1 MRQLVSM
8 EEAFEAIEEYASQHP
23 IKTSTVPLPDA
34 VGQVLA
40 EPAVAQLSIPP
51 FNNSAR
57 DGVVLSSTGIDAA
70 NRGDPITLAGELRAG
85 DSTETAHGLVGMA
98 ARIMTGAPVPDW
110 GVAVV
115 MIEDLE
121 FSDEITFIV
130 KATPDTGAWIR
141 SEGSDI
147 EAGSVILKPGSRI
160 VPEHVQALAS
170 SGVVEVTVHVRPR
183 VGICST
189 GEELVDITSG
199 RPGSGQI
206 YDSNRPFMNVMM
218 QSFGCDIAAN
228 EHVGDTLDEMVS
240 FLGHAMEESLDL
252 VISSGAVSM
261 GSYDFVKPALEA
273 IGAQIVFHKVKQKPG
288 KPLLF
293 AILPNGTLYFGLPG
307 NPVSTVMNC
316 RFYVHFALSV
326 MQQQKREASIK
337 LALEASID
345 KPEGIAVFLKA
356 RCVRAHD
363 RPSVYALEGQ
373 ESFQTRPLL
382 EMNGW
387 IVMSEL
393 ECSAQPGDM
402 VNFYPLNQNGL
413 PDMF

>member
-1 MRQLVSM
+1 MRQLISM
-8 EEAFEAIEEYASQHP
+8 EEAFEAIEECASQRP

-40 EPAVAQLSIPP
+40 EPAVAQLSIPS

-70 NRGDPITLAGELRAG
+70 KRGDTITLAGELRAG
-85 DSTETAHGLVGMA
+85 DSTEMAHGLVGMA

-115 MIEDLE
+115 MIEDIE
-121 FSDEITFIV
+121 FSDETTFKV
-130 KATPDTGAWIR
+130 KATPDTCAWIR
-141 SEGSDI
+141 PEGSDI
-147 EAGSVILKPGSRI
+147 EAGSVILRPGRRI

-170 SGVVEVTVHVRPR
+170 SGVVEVTVHMRPR

-206 YDSNRPFMNVMM
+206 YDSNRPFMNAMM
-218 QSFGCDIAAN
+218 QSFGCEVAVN
-228 EHVGDTLDEMVS
+228 ERVGDTLDEMVS
-240 FLGHAMEESLDL
+240 FLEHAMEASLDL

-261 GSYDFVKPALEA
+261 GSYDFVKPALDA
-273 IGAQIVFHKVKQKPG
+273 VGAQIVFHKVKQKPG

-293 AILPNGTLYFGLPG
+293 AILPNGALYFGLPG
-307 NPVSTVMNC
+307 NPVSTVVNC

-326 MQQQKREASIK
+326 MQQQKQEVSMR
-337 LALEASID
+337 LPLETCID
-345 KPEGIAVFLKA
+345 KPEGIAIFLKA
-356 RCVRAHD
+356 CCVRAD
-363 RPSVYALEGQ
+363 DKASVYALDGQ

-387 IVMSEL
+387 VVMSEH
-393 ECSAQPGDM
+393 EGSAQARDM
-402 VNFYPLNQNGL
+402 VNFYPLHQDGL
-413 PDMF
+413 PDIF